1 MLKPWHHIM
10 IAKGVHP
17 AAYADNR
24 SIKATGTDCADA
36 EAKVAG
42 ALLATAAFDKSIDFI
57 EN

>member
-1 MLKPWHHIM
+1 M

-17 AAYADNR
+17 AAYADDR

-42 ALLATAAFDKSIDFI
+42 ALLATAACDKSIDFI
-57 EN
+57 ENEKTRQF